1 VIAWGRHDSGYDFV
15 CGKCAL
21 MATQI
26 WTWEGIEGVGGSVWS
41 GLVVWGTCSRAKD
54 MLDVLDKMA
63 QN

>member
-1 VIAWGRHDSGYDFV
+1 
-15 CGKCAL
+15 

-41 GLVVWGTCSRAKD
+41 GLVVWGTCSTAKD